1 MEVSV
6 MSDIIATD
14 ADIDPEIR
22 LHLVEPFIAA
32 TNAALSEM
40 VGAEAIVQNV
50 RQQTNPAPL
59 NDITAVVEITATT
72 NGFLVLSF
80 PKPTAAALTARILAG
95 TAQAPDEN
103 LIRDCVGEMANVI
116 AGQAKA
122 LLAGGPYQCTFSI
135 PKVLAG
141 ASDFRPP
148 QRSNCLVISF
158 RSDKGEFALQ
168 LLRPVEAAFN

>member
-1 MEVSV
+1 

-32 TNAALSEM
+32 ATTALSEM
-40 VGAEAIVQNV
+40 AGAEAIVRNV
-50 RQQTNPAPL
+50 RQQTNPPEL

-72 NGFLVLSF
+72 THGFLVLSF
-80 PKPTAAALTARILAG
+80 PKPTAAALAARILAG
-95 TAQAPDEN
+95 TAQKPDDN
-103 LIRDCVGEMANVI
+103 LIRDCVGEMTNVI

-122 LLAGGPYQCTFSI
+122 MLAGGLYQFTFSI

-141 ASDFRPP
+141 PSDFQPP
-148 QRSNCLVISF
+148 QCPNCLVISF
-158 RSDKGEFALQ
+158 RSDQGEFALQ
-168 LLRPVEAAFN
+168 LLRPVEAASNRQ